1 MMAGVP
7 SSPRFL
13 GAQKGLDHVSETQHR
28 PGRSA
33 LVTIATKW
41 TNGTARRSAHGDVQ
55 CCISFTSE
63 GTRAAEEFSSSRASA
78 GLSRAIDSAEVDDRC
93 VPALGSC
100 GAILPLIGR
109 EAETD
114 QIDALIDQLRGG
126 AIVICGEAGVGKSAL
141 LEHALARASE
151 VGAQTL
157 VTVGVASEAEFAF
170 AGMHR
175 LLRPI
180 IGPAELL
187 PAPQRNALDAA
198 FGARGDLD
206 PDPFLVALAAHQLVC
221 QAAEARP
228 VALIVDDAHWLDRST
243 LGVLS
248 FIARRL
254 EDESAVLI
262 LAGRDGCADLFREAC
277 LPSVRLERLDA
288 EAAAEVLDHNA
299 PDLHP
304 FVRARVL
311 AEAAGNPLALVE
323 LARALPSSAGA
334 CERLPS
340 TPATLTARLEQAFAT
355 RLDGLPEETC
365 AVLLAAA
372 LDGRASLDEVTT
384 AASELRGEAKTLSAL
399 DPAIDADL
407 VEIDGAELRFRHP
420 LIRSAVMQA
429 AHPGRVL
436 ATYGVLAGVVADP
449 ERRLWHRAMAAV
461 GCDEELAA
469 ALDAHAVVAR
479 RRGAVAVAAAALER
493 AAALT
498 PEPVRKGER
507 LVRAAE
513 VAYELG
519 LVETAR
525 RLLQQVQ
532 AVELG
537 SLELARSAW
546 LKHMLSGEVWVH
558 PGAAKTFVAI
568 SRQMLRGGDA
578 DMALRSLVPIA
589 HRCWWTGPRDRTRE
603 YLVDTAERCGVPDD
617 DPRLLAVIAL
627 AHPERT
633 GPKVLECVSR
643 ATLGDVADPVSE
655 MYLGIAAEKAG
666 DYVTGERL
674 LARAVER
681 LSEQGTIGMLTHTQV
696 LVYHAWT
703 ATYTG
708 NWASAVATGA
718 DGARLARDSRQ
729 PQYGLTGELIA
740 ALATAMSGMEQE
752 VESML
757 AKPERTLLAM
767 NGGPLLAPAHLAR
780 GAAALGDG
788 RPDDAFRH
796 LWPVFDKSS
805 PAFHQFMRWPAI
817 LDLVEAGCH
826 GENAGLVR
834 GVLGDLEQVA
844 KQCSPPILCVGLT
857 CARPLLAVDGEAE
870 QLFREALA
878 QDWAGYPFL
887 RARTLFS
894 FGRWLRRE
902 RRSADSRV
910 PLRDAI
916 SLFDALGANRWSERA
931 RQQLR
936 ATGETIGQRT
946 PDARDRLTAQELQIA
961 QLAAQGLSNREI
973 GERLFLSHRTIGS
986 HLYRTFPKLEITS
999 RIQLRDAL
1007 ADATHVT
1014 DQAVT

>member
-1 MMAGVP
+1 V
-7 SSPRFL
+7 
-13 GAQKGLDHVSETQHR
+13 
-28 PGRSA
+28 
-33 LVTIATKW
+33 
-41 TNGTARRSAHGDVQ
+41 
-55 CCISFTSE
+55 IS
-63 GTRAAEEFSSSRASA
+63 
-78 GLSRAIDSAEVDDRC
+78 
-93 VPALGSC
+93 
-100 GAILPLIGR
+100 
-109 EAETD
+109 
-114 QIDALIDQLRGG
+114 
-126 AIVICGEAGVGKSAL
+126 GEAGVGKSAL
-141 LEHALARASE
+141 LEHALARARE

-157 VTVGVASEAEFAF
+157 VTVGVESEAELAF
-170 AGMHR
+170 AGIHR
-175 LLRPI
+175 LLRAI
-180 IGPAELL
+180 SGPAELL
-187 PAPQRNALDAA
+187 PTPQRSALDAA
-198 FGARGDLD
+198 FGARSDLE
-206 PDPFLVALAAHQLVC
+206 PDPFLVALAAHQLVS
-221 QAAEARP
+221 QAADARP

-254 EDESAVLI
+254 EGESAVLI
-262 LAGRDGCADLFREAC
+262 VAARDGCADPFREAR
-277 LPSVRLERLDA
+277 LPSLRLERLDA

-304 FVRARVL
+304 VVRARVL

-334 CERLPS
+334 CERLS
-340 TPATLTARLEQAFAT
+340 SVPAMLTGRLEQAFAT
-355 RLDGLPEETC
+355 RLDGLSEETC

-372 LDGRASLDEVTT
+372 LDGRASLDEVTR
-384 AASELRGEAKTLSAL
+384 AASGLRGEATTFSAL
-399 DPAIDADL
+399 DPAIEADL

-429 AHPGRVL
+429 APAGRVL
-436 ATYGVLAGVVADP
+436 ATYAVLAEVVADP

-479 RRGAVAVAAAALER
+479 RRGAVALAAAALER

-525 RLLQQVQ
+525 TLLQQVE

-546 LKHMLSGEVWVH
+546 LQHMLSGEVWVH
-558 PGAAKTFVAI
+558 PGAAKTFVTI
-568 SRQMLRGGDA
+568 SRQMLGGGDA
-578 DMALRSLVPIA
+578 DLALRSLVPIA
-589 HRCWWTGPRDRTRE
+589 HRCWWTGPRARTRE
-603 YLVDTAERCGVPDD
+603 YVVDAAESCGVPDD

-627 AHPERT
+627 ADPERT

-643 ATLGDVADPVSE
+643 MTLDEVADPVSE

-666 DYVTGERL
+666 DFVTGERF

-681 LSEQGTIGMLTHTQV
+681 LREQGRIGMLTHTQV
-696 LVYHAWT
+696 LIYQAWT

-708 NWASAVATGA
+708 NWASAAAAGVE
-718 DGARLARDSRQ
+718 GARLARDSRQ
-729 PQYGLTGELIA
+729 PQYGLTGELVA
-740 ALATAMSGMEQE
+740 ALATAMRGVEQE

-757 AKPERTLLAM
+757 AKPERTLRAM

-788 RPDDAFRH
+788 RHDDAFRH
-796 LWPVFDKSS
+796 LWPVFDKSD
-805 PAFHQFMRWPAI
+805 PAFHRFMRWPAI

-826 GENAGLVR
+826 GENIGLVR
-834 GVLGDLEQVA
+834 EMVGDLEQVA
-844 KQCSPPILCVGLT
+844 SQSSPPILCTGLT
-857 CARPLLAVDGEAE
+857 CARPLVADDREAE
-870 QLFREALA
+870 RLFRAALG

-902 RRSADSRV
+902 RRTAESRI

-916 SLFDALGANRWSERA
+916 GLFDALGANRWSERA

-986 HLYRTFPKLEITS
+986 HLYRLFPKLEISS
-999 RIQLRDAL
+999 RAQLRDMVFA
-1007 ADATHVT
+1007 ASAT
-1014 DQAVT
+1014 D

>member
-1 MMAGVP
+1 
-7 SSPRFL
+7 
-13 GAQKGLDHVSETQHR
+13 
-28 PGRSA
+28 
-33 LVTIATKW
+33 
-41 TNGTARRSAHGDVQ
+41 
-55 CCISFTSE
+55 
-63 GTRAAEEFSSSRASA
+63 
-78 GLSRAIDSAEVDDRC
+78 LSRAIDSAEVDDPC
-93 VPALGSC
+93 VPPALGSS

-126 AIVICGEAGVGKSAL
+126 AVVISGEAGVGKSAL

-157 VTVGVASEAEFAF
+157 MTVGVESEAELAF
-170 AGMHR
+170 AGIHR
-175 LLRPI
+175 LLRAI
-180 IGPAELL
+180 SGPAELL
-187 PAPQRNALDAA
+187 PTPQRSALDAA
-198 FGARGDLD
+198 FGARGGE

-221 QAAEARP
+221 RAADARP

-243 LGVLS
+243 LEVLS

-254 EDESAVLI
+254 EGESAVLI
-262 LAGRDGCADLFREAC
+262 VAVRDGCVDPFREAR

-288 EAAAEVLDHNA
+288 EAAAEVLDHSA

-304 FVRARVL
+304 VVRARVL
-311 AEAAGNPLALVE
+311 ADAAGNPLALVE

-334 CERLPS
+334 CERLSS

-355 RLDGLPEETC
+355 RLDGLPDETC

-372 LDGRASLDEVTT
+372 LDGRASLDELAAT
-384 AASELRGEAKTLSAL
+384 ASELRGEATTFSAL
-399 DPAIDADL
+399 DPAVEADL
-407 VEIDGAELRFRHP
+407 VEIVGAELRFRHP

-429 AHPGRVL
+429 ASPGRVL
-436 ATYGVLAGVVADP
+436 EMYGVLAEVVADP

-461 GCDEELAA
+461 GRDEELAA
-469 ALDAHAVVAR
+469 ALDAHAAVAR
-479 RRGAVAVAAAALER
+479 RRGEVAVAASALER

-525 RLLQQVQ
+525 SLLRQVE

-537 SLELARSAW
+537 SLELARSVW
-546 LKHMLSGEVWVH
+546 LQHMLSGEVWVH

-568 SRQMLRGGDA
+568 SRQMLRHGDA

-589 HRCWWTGPRDRTRE
+589 HRCWWTGPRARTRE
-603 YLVDTAERCGVPDD
+603 YLVDTAESCGVPDN

-633 GPKVLECVSR
+633 GPKVLECASR
-643 ATLGDVADPVSE
+643 MRLGEIADPISE

-666 DYVTGERL
+666 DFVTGERF

-681 LSEQGTIGMLTHTQV
+681 LREQGRIGMLTHTQA
-696 LVYHAWT
+696 LVYLAWT

-708 NWASAVATGA
+708 NWASAAAAGA
-718 DGARLARDSRQ
+718 EGARLARDSRQ
-729 PQYGLTGELIA
+729 PQYGLTGELVA
-740 ALATAMSGMEQE
+740 ALATAMRGMEQE

-757 AKPERTLLAM
+757 AKPERTLRAM

-788 RPDDAFRH
+788 RHDDAFRH
-796 LWPVFDKSS
+796 LWPVFDKSD
-805 PAFHQFMRWPAI
+805 PTFHRFMRWPAI

-826 GENAGLVR
+826 GENVGLVK
-834 GVLGDLEQVA
+834 GVIGDLEEVA
-844 KQCSPPILCVGLT
+844 RHSSPPILCMGLT
-857 CARPLLAVDGEAE
+857 CARPLVAVDGEAE
-870 QLFREALA
+870 QLFREALG
-878 QDWAGYPFL
+878 QDWAAYPFL

-902 RRSADSRV
+902 RRTADSRI

-916 SLFDALGANRWSERA
+916 GLFDALGANRWSERA

-973 GERLFLSHRTIGS
+973 GDRLFLSHRTIGS
-986 HLYRTFPKLEITS
+986 HLYRIFPKLEITS
-999 RIQLRDAL
+999 RAQLRDTVAI
-1007 ADATHVT
+1007 ATSVT
-1014 DQAVT
+1014 D